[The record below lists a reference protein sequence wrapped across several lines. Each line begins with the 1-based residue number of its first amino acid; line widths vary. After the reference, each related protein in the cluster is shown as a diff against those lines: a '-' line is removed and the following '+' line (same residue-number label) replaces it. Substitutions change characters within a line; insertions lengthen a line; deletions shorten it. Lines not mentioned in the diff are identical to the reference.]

1 MSELLIQNLK
11 FDDRGLITAV
21 VQDDGSDEILM
32 VAHMNAESLAKTLQT
47 GETWFWSRSRQE
59 LWHKGATSGATQRVV
74 DLRFDCDGD
83 ALLVRVNPQGP
94 ACHTGERSCFF
105 RGAQDV
111 EAPELSKS
119 EEPAKLKEKDRE
131 KDGPI
136 LTRVESQVSL
146 VTVAAMDLGIQLQDL
161 FKLIQERKDQRPE
174 GSYTSYLFNSGLD
187 KILKKVGEE
196 SAETIIAAKNAGDD
210 DGRKHLSSEIS
221 DLLYHLLV
229 LMVERDVSLYDIAAE
244 LSARAGKAANPK

>member
-21 VQDDGSDEILM
+21 VQDDDSDEILM

-59 LWHKGATSGATQRVV
+59 LWHKGATSGAIQRVV
-74 DLRFDCDGD
+74 DLRLDCDGD

-105 RGAQDV
+105 LGAQDD
-111 EAPELSKS
+111 EAAGPAKF
-119 EEPAKLKEKDRE
+119 EEPVKLKEKDGE

-136 LTRVESQVSL
+136 LKRVEPQVSL
-146 VTVAAMDLGIQLQDL
+146 VNVAAMDLGIQLQDL

-174 GSYTSYLFNSGLD
+174 GSYTSYLFNSGID

-210 DGRKHLSSEIS
+210 EGRNQLSSEIS